1 MILDEVLSE
10 TAVMESFNEAQEEY
24 VVDAYTAGYI
34 TALESYID
42 SIEEDHKALPIDVV
56 NKIKA
61 RAKERL
67 DKAREALQKSK
78 RGREI
83 TGSDASE
90 TKEGNRFN
98 NAHRHLMN
106 VNFQISRMR
115 KNHAMAS

>member
-10 TAVMESFNEAQEEY
+10 TAVMESFNEAQKEY

-56 NKIKA
+56 NKIKD

-67 DKAREALQKSK
+67 DKAREALRKTKHS
-78 RGREI
+78 REI
-83 TGSDASE
+83 TGAKASE
-90 TKEGNRFN
+90 TKEGGMYDR
-98 NAHRHLMN
+98 AYKHLAN
-106 VNFQISRMR
+106 VKHQIELMK
-115 KNHAMAS
+115 KNHAMA

>member
-24 VVDAYTAGYI
+24 VIDAYTAGYI

-42 SIEEDHKALPIDVV
+42 SIDEDHKALPIDVV

-78 RGREI
+78 HSREI
-83 TGSDASE
+83 TGAKASE
-90 TKEGNRFN
+90 TKEGRMYDG
-98 NAHRHLMN
+98 AYKRLAR
-106 VNFQISRMR
+106 VNDHIERMR
-115 KNHAMAS
+115 KNHALAS